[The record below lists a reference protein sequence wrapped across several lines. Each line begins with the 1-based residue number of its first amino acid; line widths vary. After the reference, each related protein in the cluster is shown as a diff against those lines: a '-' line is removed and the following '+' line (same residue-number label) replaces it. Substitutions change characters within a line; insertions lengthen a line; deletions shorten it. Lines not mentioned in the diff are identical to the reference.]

1 MLRLINKYNPDFLKE
16 KFITLIKQ
24 HEGLILKICKMYG
37 NTAEDQADIYQDIA
51 LQLWRSFPSFKET
64 SKVST
69 WIYRI
74 GLNTAITRLRKEK
87 KHSNKKEIDDW
98 AMALPSSSYKEEQE
112 KDQLMQLAIQQLT
125 EIEKS
130 IVLLYMEDKSYK
142 EMAEIIGI
150 TESNIGFKLN
160 QIKTKLKLIITTL

>member
-1 MLRLINKYNPDFLKE
+1 
-16 KFITLIKQ
+16 
-24 HEGLILKICKMYG
+24 
-37 NTAEDQADIYQDIA
+37 
-51 LQLWRSFPSFKET
+51 
-64 SKVST
+64 
-69 WIYRI
+69 
-74 GLNTAITRLRKEK
+74 
-87 KHSNKKEIDDW
+87 
-98 AMALPSSSYKEEQE
+98 MALPSSSYKEEQE

-160 QIKTKLKLIITTL
+160 QIKTKLKSIITTL